1 MGPMYCSALKW
12 KSQQTEDV
20 NLANHLRSYASTA
33 TSSID
38 PPVHTEAGQ
47 EIDAID
53 ISDEKAKHPHKK
65 DITAHA
71 LLRPRPTQ
79 TTLLRNSRIGTLW
92 WDWKRMAFHYFLY
105 NSWDTPL
112 AQARETRCSKK
123 WNLMIHL
130 RDAAHKKNITAHA
143 LLSPRRTRPTP

>member
-1 MGPMYCSALKW
+1 MYCSSLTW

-20 NLANHLRSYASTA
+20 NLANRLRSYASTA

-53 ISDEKAKHPHKK
+53 ISDEVAKHLHIK

-71 LLRPRPTQ
+71 LLRPCPTQ

-92 WDWKRMAFHYFLY
+92 WDWECMVFHCFLY
-105 NSWDTPL
+105 GFWDTPL
-112 AQARETRCSKK
+112 AQAWETHCSKK
-123 WNLMIHL
+123 WNSMIHL
-130 RDAAHKKNITAHA
+130 RDAAHKKDITAHA
-143 LLSPRRTRPTP
+143 LLSPRRTQPAP